1 MELSQVRLKIPW
13 RRNRKHFN
21 GLMARK
27 QGAAGVLA
35 DRHDGGPSRDPA
47 AGNIGWYQPHQHC
60 CLTSQAHLKGIWRT
74 NRGSLKVLERG
85 NVHADSKGEARSASP
100 FERKNP

>member
-1 MELSQVRLKIPW
+1 MELSQVRLMRLW
-13 RRNRKHFN
+13 RRNLKYFN
-21 GLMARK
+21 DLMVSK
-27 QGAAGVLA
+27 QGAAGALA
-35 DRHDGGPSRDPA
+35 DRHDGGPSRDPV

-60 CLTSQAHLKGIWRT
+60 CLTSQAHLTGIWRT
-74 NRGSLKVLERG
+74 NRRSLEVLERG